1 MKIRLHY
8 FLIASF
14 LIVNS
19 IPASSQSR
27 FSGWLASFNSIKT
40 GKKTSI
46 HAEFQ
51 LRSSDQVNQIETILL
66 RSGFNYHLKK
76 NMVLT
81 AGYGYILNRHPLN
94 ILSAYGHEHRIWQQF
109 LVSHAIKKNQL
120 SHRFRLEERYRER
133 VVSTNGTTFFRDG
146 YDYSTRFRY
155 FVRDIIPFNNNP
167 VFTNGLFAAIQN
179 EVFVN
184 VTDKKNV
191 NGKFFDQNRF
201 YVAAG
206 YRFHKKFDLEIGYM
220 NQHISGINKYSANNH
235 ILQLASYLRL

>member
-27 FSGWLASFNSIKT
+27 FSGWFASLNSIKT

-51 LRSSDQVNQIETILL
+51 LRSSDQVKQLQTILL

-81 AGYGYILNRHPLN
+81 AGYGYILNRRPLI
-94 ILSAYGHEHRIWQQF
+94 ILSAFGHEHRIWQQF

-120 SHRFRLEERYRER
+120 SHRFRLEERYLER
-133 VVSTNGTTFFRDG
+133 VASTNGTTFFRDG
-146 YDYSTRFRY
+146 YDYTTRFRY
-155 FVRDIIPFNNNP
+155 FVRDIIPFSSAP
-167 VFTNGLFAAIQN
+167 VFTEGPFAALQN

-184 VTDKKNV
+184 VTDKNNV

-220 NQHISGINKYSANNH
+220 NQYISGANKTFINNH

>member
-27 FSGWLASFNSIKT
+27 FSGWFASLNSIKT

-46 HAEFQ
+46 HTEFQ
-51 LRSSDQVNQIETILL
+51 LRSSDQVKQLQTILL

-81 AGYGYILNRHPLN
+81 AGYGYILNRRPLN
-94 ILSAYGHEHRIWQQF
+94 ILSAFGHEHRIWQQF

-120 SHRFRLEERYRER
+120 SHRFRLEERYLER
-133 VVSTNGTTFFRDG
+133 VASTNGTTFFRDG
-146 YDYSTRFRY
+146 YDYTTRFRY
-155 FVRDIIPFNNNP
+155 FVRDIIPFSSAP
-167 VFTNGLFAAIQN
+167 VFTEGPFAALQN

-184 VTDKKNV
+184 VTDKNSV

-220 NQHISGINKYSANNH
+220 NQYISGANKTFTNNH